1 MPSSFHEVAQ
11 TIRALN
17 TLEDMGKLAV
27 CVLHGHSIG
36 GGLQLALACDVRI
49 ATEDAV
55 IGLGATRHGLI
66 PDGGVLRLARVVGL
80 GRATALALLN
90 DEVAPAEALA
100 IGLVT
105 RVCAAGELEGTLAA
119 VLERCRA
126 AAPTATGHTKRLLHA
141 SFHRDPREL
150 IEELLRRQAECMTSW
165 EMEEANAAW
174 REKRA
179 ARFFPRSEGRAPR

>member
-1 MPSSFHEVAQ
+1 
-11 TIRALN
+11 
-17 TLEDMGKLAV
+17 
-27 CVLHGHSIG
+27 
-36 GGLQLALACDVRI
+36 
-49 ATEDAV
+49 
-55 IGLGATRHGLI
+55 
-66 PDGGVLRLARVVGL
+66 
-80 GRATALALLN
+80 
-90 DEVAPAEALA
+90 
-100 IGLVT
+100 
-105 RVCAAGELEGTLAA
+105 GTLAA

-179 ARFFPRSEGRAPR
+179 ARFFPRPEGRAPR